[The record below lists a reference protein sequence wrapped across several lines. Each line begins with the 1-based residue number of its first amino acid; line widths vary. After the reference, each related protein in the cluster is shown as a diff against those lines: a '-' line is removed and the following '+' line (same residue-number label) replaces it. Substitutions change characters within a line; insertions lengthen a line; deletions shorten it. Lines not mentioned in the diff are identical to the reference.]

1 MTPAAAMISVHAT
14 ALVIG
19 EAGVL
24 IEGASGSG
32 KSALALACI
41 AQAQALGQFA
51 RLVGDDRALLAE
63 RGGRL
68 IASAHPAI
76 AGRIERRGLGIEPVD
91 FCGQAVLRL
100 VVRMVSGAADAAALP
115 RLPWEEALMAQI
127 CGISLPVLPLN
138 SIRPRPDQVALVLA
152 ALKTATLPG

>member
-1 MTPAAAMISVHAT
+1 MTPGAAAQSVHAT

-24 IEGASGSG
+24 IEGPSGSG

-41 AQAQALGQFA
+41 AQAQAQGLFA
-51 RLVGDDRALLAE
+51 RLVSDDRVRLAA

-68 IASAHPAI
+68 IASVHPAI
-76 AGRIERRGLGIEPVD
+76 AGHVERRGLAIGRAD

-100 VVRMVSGAADAAALP
+100 VARMVSGGESAAVVP
-115 RLPWEEALMAQI
+115 RLPWQEPSMAQI
-127 CGISLPVLPLN
+127 CGISLPVLPLDA
-138 SIRPRPDQVALVLA
+138 RRARPDQVALVLA
-152 ALKTATLPG
+152 ALKTATLTG